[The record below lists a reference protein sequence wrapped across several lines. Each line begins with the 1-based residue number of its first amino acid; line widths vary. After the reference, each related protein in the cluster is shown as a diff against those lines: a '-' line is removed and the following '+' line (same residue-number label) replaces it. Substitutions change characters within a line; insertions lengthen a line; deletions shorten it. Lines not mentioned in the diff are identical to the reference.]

1 MLSNFHTHTVF
12 CDGKNTPEEMVRSA
26 IEKGFSAIGFSGHAY
41 TDFDDR
47 YCMQDTAG
55 YIREVRAAQEKYKDK
70 IQVYLGTEEDVFGEI
85 DRSQYDYIIGSSHYV
100 KKDGKYYDVDGDYET
115 LKACINA
122 FDGDN
127 IAYAEAY
134 FSTFCE
140 YILRRKP
147 DIVGHFD
154 LLTKFDEKYE
164 PLFLGDKK
172 YEQVAEKY
180 LKKALESDCI
190 FELNSGAISRGH
202 RRTPYPAE
210 NLLYV
215 IKKEDGKVMI
225 NSDSHEKD
233 ALDCHFAEMKKLL
246 LDVGFEY
253 AYTINNGKFEKYY
266 LKKD

>member
-1 MLSNFHTHTVF
+1 MLSNFHTHTNF
-12 CDGKNTPEEMVRSA
+12 CDGKSSVDEIVLKA
-26 IEKGFSAIGFSGHAY
+26 IEKGFDAIGFSGHAC
-41 TDFDDR
+41 TDFDNR

-55 YIREVRAAQEKYKDK
+55 YIREVRAASEKYKDK
-70 IQVYLGTEEDVFGEI
+70 IQVYLGTEEDILAEA
-85 DRSQYDYIIGSSHYV
+85 DRGLYDYIIGSSHYV
-100 KKDGKYYDVDGDYET
+100 EKDGKFYDVDGSYET

-122 FDGDN
+122 FGGDT

-134 FSTFCE
+134 FNTFCQ

-190 FELNSGAISRGH
+190 FELNSGAISRDT
-202 RRTPYPAE
+202 RKTPYPAE

-215 IKKEDGKVMI
+215 IKKEKGKVII
-225 NSDSHEKD
+225 NSDSHEKNTID
-233 ALDCHFAEMKKLL
+233 FHFAEMKKLL

-253 AYTINNGKFEKYY
+253 VYTLYNGEFIKDY
-266 LKKD
+266 LK